1 MLEKGGK
8 NACPFSSMHW
18 FQSPNSFLLWA
29 MQGLDPITKDS
40 KKCKMILEDFKCFSK
55 SMLEELKNLS
65 LVTKSKTKQNKG
77 NWH

>member
-1 MLEKGGK
+1 
-8 NACPFSSMHW
+8 
-18 FQSPNSFLLWA
+18 

-40 KKCKMILEDFKCFSK
+40 QKYKMILEDFKCFSK

-77 NWH
+77 N